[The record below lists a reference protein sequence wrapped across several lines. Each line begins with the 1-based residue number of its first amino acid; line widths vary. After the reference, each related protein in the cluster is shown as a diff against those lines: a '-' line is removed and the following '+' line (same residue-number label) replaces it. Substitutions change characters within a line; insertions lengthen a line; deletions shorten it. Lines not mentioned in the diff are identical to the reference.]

1 MTREITAPVTL
12 ADAESYFATRLRAD
26 AWRAA
31 TVDERSQALALAVA
45 LLEAAC
51 RFEPDATI
59 ADAQGNPTWRP
70 RIDAAFCEEALWL
83 LQRTEP
89 QGATLRALGVTRA
102 TVGGIEASFSRED
115 AQGLVCPMARQLVG
129 RLGYFEPDSAQ
140 GGAFSSTPLAI

>member
-26 AWRAA
+26 AWRGA
-31 TVDERSQALALAVA
+31 TVEERSQALALAVA

-70 RIDAAFCEEALWL
+70 RIVAAFCEEALWL

>member
-1 MTREITAPVTL
+1 MTREITARVTL

-51 RFEPDATI
+51 RFEPDATTY
-59 ADAQGNPTWRP
+59 DARGNPTWRP
-70 RIDAAFCEEALWL
+70 RIVAAFCEEALWL

-89 QGATLRALGVTRA
+89 LRV
-102 TVGGIEASFSRED
+102 
-115 AQGLVCPMARQLVG
+115 
-129 RLGYFEPDSAQ
+129 
-140 GGAFSSTPLAI
+140 